1 MSRIAELIAKLC
13 PNGIEYVKLGDVCTI
28 TKGKTPIQKA
38 IPGEYPLVVT
48 TSERKSCNTYQFD
61 KSAVCIPLV
70 SSRGHGVASLN
81 HVYFQSGKF
90 ALGNILCA
98 VIPNDEN
105 VLSANF
111 LFHYLEY
118 KKDTLL
124 VPLMKGGANVSLH
137 IYDIQRV
144 KIPLPPLDVQLE
156 TIEILDKFVE
166 LSEMLTK
173 ELSIRKKQYEYYRD
187 LLLDFGVHGGGD
199 K

>member
-1 MSRIAELIAKLC
+1 MKLEQMLREQC
-13 PNGIEYVKLGDVCTI
+13 PNGVEYVKLGEVCTI

-61 KSAVCIPLV
+61 RSAVCIPLV

-98 VIPNDEN
+98 VIPNDESI
-105 VLSANF
+105 LSANF
-111 LFHYLEY
+111 LYHYLEY

-137 IYDIQRV
+137 IDDIQRV
-144 KIPLPPLDVQLE
+144 KIPLPPIEVQNR

-166 LSEMLTK
+166 LSETLSK
-173 ELSIRKKQYEYYRD
+173 ELLARRNQYKYYRD